1 MAVVYI
7 VILIGVLVFVHEFG
21 HYVAARIFDVKVE
34 SFSIGFGRRI
44 AGFKRGET
52 SWDIR
57 LLPLG
62 GYVQM
67 YGTEFEEVTDEEDP
81 DYKRAYNNKPIWQKA
96 LICFAGPLFNLL
108 LPIPILFGVYL
119 ATVTEAYPPI
129 VGTVMDGSA
138 AYGVLEP
145 GDKIKQIND
154 VPIRYWYEL
163 HDEVAKHPNE
173 KLDVLIERNGAE
185 QRVSL
190 TPSEIVLR
198 DVFELRVENKGRIG
212 VTLSQ
217 AVPMIGIVEPDGP
230 AARAGLLNFDEI
242 VAVNGTPVHTY
253 VELEKALL
261 ATTNDEL
268 VLDILRA
275 EALDVAYGGVS
286 MLTPQ
291 TVTLH
296 APERSSKALGMT
308 SAAAFVTQVDADS
321 PAALAGLKT
330 GDQILMADGKPVSTI
345 SSTLDNLAQDWESVH
360 KLKVRRD
367 GKEFETDF
375 QLKKMTITGEFQEEM
390 PIIYAGMYSKIPTT
404 IPDLIPK
411 PFGDRLNYAVS
422 TSFKTTVDAS
432 TILVVSIA
440 RMFQGRVS
448 TKTLGGPI
456 LIGHMAQKAGE
467 EGASSFLQM
476 LALISIN
483 LGIINLVPIP
493 LLDGGKLFILL
504 VEAIK
509 HGPISM
515 RARQIIAYVG
525 IAMVALLMLVAFKND
540 IERMWNLFFG

>member
-21 HYVAARIFDVKVE
+21 HYLAARLFDVKVE
-34 SFSIGFGRRI
+34 RFSIGFGHRI
-44 AGFKRGET
+44 GGFKRGET
-52 SWDIR
+52 AWDIR
-57 LLPLG
+57 ILPLG

-67 YGTEFEEVTDEEDP
+67 YGSEFEEVTDENDP

-96 LICFAGPLFNLL
+96 VICLAGPLFNLL
-108 LPIPILFGVYL
+108 LPLPVLFGVYL

-138 AYGVLEP
+138 AAGHLEP
-145 GDKIKQIND
+145 GDRIKQIND

-163 HDEVAKHPNE
+163 HDEVARRPNE
-173 KLDVLIERNGAE
+173 KIDVLVERNG
-185 QRVSL
+185 QDMHITL

-217 AVPMIGIVEPDGP
+217 AIPMIGIVDGNGP
-230 AARAGLLNFDEI
+230 AAIAGLRNFDEI
-242 VAVNGTPVHTY
+242 VAVNGTPVGTY
-253 VELEKALL
+253 VDFEKSLL
-261 ATTNDEL
+261 ASTDETL

-275 EALDVAYGGVS
+275 DPLDVTYGGVS
-286 MLTPQ
+286 LLTPL
-291 TVTLH
+291 TITLK
-296 APERSSKALGMT
+296 AADRSAQALGVT
-308 SAAAFVTQVDADS
+308 TASTFITQVDADS
-321 PAALAGLKT
+321 PAAVAGLRE
-330 GDQILMADGKPVSTI
+330 GDQILEADGVPVSTI

-360 KLKVRRD
+360 RLRVRRD
-367 GKEFETDF
+367 GQTFETDL
-375 QLKKMTITGEFQEEM
+375 QLKKMTITGEFQEDF

-404 IPDLIPK
+404 LPELVSK
-411 PFGDRLNYAVS
+411 PFGDRLGYAAA
-422 TSFKTTVDAS
+422 TSLKTTVDAS
-432 TILVVSIA
+432 TILVVSLG
-440 RMFQGRVS
+440 RMVQGRVS

-467 EGASSFLQM
+467 EGPGSFLQM

-493 LLDGGKLFILL
+493 LLDGGKLLILF

-525 IAMVALLMLVAFKND
+525 VAMVALLMLVAFKND

>member
-1 MAVVYI
+1 MAVFYI

-21 HYVAARIFDVKVE
+21 HYLAARLFDVKVE
-34 SFSIGFGRRI
+34 SFSIGFGHRI
-44 AGFKRGET
+44 GGFQRGET

-57 LLPLG
+57 ILPLG

-67 YGTEFEEVTDEEDP
+67 YGTEFDEVTEEDDP

-96 LICFAGPLFNLL
+96 IICLAGPLFNLL

-119 ATVTEAYPPI
+119 CSVTEAYPPI

-138 AYGVLEP
+138 SAGVLQP
-145 GDKIKQIND
+145 GDRIKQIDD

-163 HDEVAKHPNE
+163 HDEVAKRPHQ
-173 KLDVLIERNGAE
+173 KLDVLIERNGAD
-185 QRVSL
+185 QHVTL
-190 TPSEIVLR
+190 TPSEVVLR
-198 DVFELRVENKGRIG
+198 DVFDLRVENKGRIG
-212 VTLSQ
+212 VTLVQ
-217 AVPMIGIVEPDGP
+217 AIPMIGIVDAEAP
-230 AARAGLLNFDEI
+230 AARAGLRNFDEV
-242 VAVNGTPVHTY
+242 VAVNGKPVHTY
-253 VELEKALL
+253 VELEQALV
-261 ATTNDEL
+261 ASTEETL
-268 VLDILRA
+268 VLDILRS

-286 MLTPQ
+286 VLTPL
-291 TVTLH
+291 TVTVVS
-296 APERSSKALGMT
+296 PDRSPKALGLT
-308 SAAAFVTQVDADS
+308 TASTFITQVDDAS
-321 PAALAGLKT
+321 PAAQAGLQT
-330 GDQILMADGKPVSTI
+330 GDQILEADGVPVSTI
-345 SSTLDNLAQDWESVH
+345 SSTLDNLAQAWETPH
-360 KLKVRRD
+360 TLLVRRD
-367 GKEFETDF
+367 GKEFKTTL
-375 QLKKMTITGEFQEEM
+375 QLQKMNITGEFQEEV
-390 PIIYAGMYSKIPTT
+390 PIIYAGMYSKIPTS
-404 IPDLIPK
+404 IPDLISK
-411 PFGDRLNYAVS
+411 PFGDRLSYAVS

-432 TILVVSIA
+432 TILVVSIV

-467 EGASSFLQM
+467 EGPGSFLQM